1 MRTASWSTSPLIR
14 RRCRTAWRSALLQK
28 RRMPCLCSISG
39 FSRGLVIALSLFAGD
54 LSRGWSET
62 VSTAPNVVGHYSR
75 IGPAIVALVVSARDG
90 VVEARLEGGGS
101 PSSDGSVP
109 ADCIVQA
116 AGQLDAQLLIAIFQ
130 PVETDNFS
138 YSAAWANAEKRKV
151 IVAFAPGTAE
161 VKQAD
166 TDGYCG
172 IGIDF
177 RGLYRKTD

>member
-1 MRTASWSTSPLIR
+1 
-14 RRCRTAWRSALLQK
+14 
-28 RRMPCLCSISG
+28 MPCLCWISE
-39 FSRGLVIALSLFAGD
+39 FSRALVLALPLFGGD

-62 VSTAPNVVGHYSR
+62 VSTAPNVVGHYRR

-90 VVEARLEGGGS
+90 AVQARLEGGGS

-116 AGQLDAQLLIAIFQ
+116 VGQLNGQLLIAIFQ
-130 PVETDNFS
+130 PVETDDFS
-138 YSAAWANAEKRKV
+138 YGVARAKAEKRRV

-172 IGIDF
+172 IGIHF

>member
-1 MRTASWSTSPLIR
+1 MPYLCWIS
-14 RRCRTAWRSALLQK
+14 RSSRALVLALL
-28 RRMPCLCSISG
+28 
-39 FSRGLVIALSLFAGD
+39 LFGGE
-54 LSRGWSET
+54 LGRGWSET
-62 VSTAPNVVGHYSR
+62 VSSTPNVVGHYR
-75 IGPAIVALVVSARDG
+75 RTGPAIVALVVSARDG
-90 VVEARLEGGGS
+90 AIQARLEGGGS

-116 AGQLDAQLLIAIFQ
+116 VGQLNSQLLIAIFQ
-130 PVETDNFS
+130 PVETADFS
-138 YSAAWANAEKRKV
+138 YDARQASAEKRRV

-177 RGLYRKTD
+177 RGLYRKID